1 MSTVINRKELVAS
14 FGTKVRE
21 LRESL
26 QMSQETLAGKIDVSR
41 ATINRIENGH
51 HCPDAAALFNLSEA
65 LNVPLED
72 FRPIQK
78 KRKQSA

>member
-21 LRESL
+21 LRKTL
-26 QMSQETLAGKIDVSR
+26 QMSQDFLADKIGVSR

-51 HCPDAAALFNLSEA
+51 HCPDAAALFNLAEA
-65 LNVPLED
+65 LKVPIDE
-72 FRPIQK
+72 FRPEQK
-78 KRKQSA
+78 KRKKSA